1 MGLTEAGVLPA
12 AEDMEQS
19 DTEQA
24 ERAAAEEVDGHV
36 EDQLRSATVADG
48 MAEDGTPLAA
58 DVAMATTHVLGCK
71 VHGQQMLCIV
81 GCASDVCVA
90 RARALLAFKSL
101 PDLCTDPNR
110 HGPDRQTGQRRGSS
124 CTSPL
129 SLG

>member
-1 MGLTEAGVLPA
+1 MLTS
-12 AEDMEQS
+12 EDMVQS

-24 ERAAAEEVDGHV
+24 ERAAAQEVDAHLG
-36 EDQLRSATVADG
+36 ERFSSATAAYG
-48 MAEDGTPLAA
+48 AAEDGTPLAA

-90 RARALLAFKSL
+90 RARALLAFTSL